1 MDGPAPS
8 AGAEPMFRLPQP
20 PPHLQRFFDP
30 SFYTRTFF
38 CIGPVCLCSGA
49 GLGLGVGCGAGIGKG
64 WMPITASTSAAGG
77 GLGGSGA
84 FASLPLGSMLGGIP
98 GGYFVLDL
106 LRNVLRK
113 FPGAQPGVGCGVGF
127 GYGIG
132 IGLHYGRAGAAT
144 FRRTSYSVPSSG
156 AYRAGSEYVAPPQP
170 AAPAPAP
177 SPDVL
182 RRVNELEKR
191 LQNLEER
198 LNTQIRLFELEQ
210 RLNRLERDTGA
221 TGKKKGH

>member
-1 MDGPAPS
+1 
-8 AGAEPMFRLPQP
+8 
-20 PPHLQRFFDP
+20 
-30 SFYTRTFF
+30 
-38 CIGPVCLCSGA
+38 
-49 GLGLGVGCGAGIGKG
+49 
-64 WMPITASTSAAGG
+64 MPITASTSAAGG

-156 AYRAGSEYVAPPQP
+156 AYRAGSEYVAPAQP

-221 TGKKKGH
+221 TGKKKGHWGEQVLSVDTDTDTETCAARVDLHLVDSQHRIGCLICINWAREWQRSK